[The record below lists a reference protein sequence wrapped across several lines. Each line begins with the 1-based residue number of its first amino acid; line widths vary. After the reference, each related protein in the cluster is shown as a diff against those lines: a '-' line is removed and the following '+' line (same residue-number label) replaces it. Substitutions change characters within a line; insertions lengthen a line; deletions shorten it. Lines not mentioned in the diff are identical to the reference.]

1 MKRVFAVGG
10 KPVVL
15 DVAEPEL
22 RKNEVLVAPIFS
34 AISVGTETGIIRGSD
49 PNTPETDVFKAPPPT
64 RPKLRSSGI
73 RWDGDRPRPEPPGH
87 HHLGYGLCGRVLAV
101 SENVTDIAVGDL
113 VACSGDQAAHH
124 SERVAVPRNL
134 LTKVPDGVRP
144 DQAAFVTLG
153 TIAMHGLRRTT
164 CQFGETVVI
173 YGLGLLGLLA
183 TQIARSAGIYP
194 IGIDIDERRF
204 DQALEYGAIAALNP
218 RETDAT
224 AEVHRLTNGFGADGV
239 ILSVFTE
246 SSEPLN
252 HAFDL
257 CRQRGTVVG
266 IGAFGMEIQRDRMF
280 ARDVTLLPS
289 LAYGP
294 GRYDYVY
301 EEGSVD
307 FPIGY
312 VRWAENRNMEAF
324 LRLVAEKKIDLDA
337 MAPVRMPLEEAPAAY
352 ELLRSPER
360 PPTVLLTYSQS

>member
-15 DVAEPEL
+15 DVPEPEL
-22 RKNEVLVAPIFS
+22 RRNEVLVAPIFS
-34 AISVGTETGIIRGSD
+34 AISVGTETGIIRGTD
-49 PNTPETDVFKAPPPT
+49 PNTPDTDVFKVSGPPK
-64 RPKLRSSGI
+64 PKLRSAGI
-73 RWDGDRPRPEPPGH
+73 HWTGDRPRPEEPGRA
-87 HHLGYGLCGRVLAV
+87 HLGYGLCGRVLAV
-101 SENVTDIAVGDL
+101 SPEVADIAVGDL

-134 LTKVPDGVRP
+134 LTKVPEGVRP

-164 CQFGETVVI
+164 ATFGETVVV
-173 YGLGLLGLLA
+173 YGLGLLGLLI
-183 TQIARSAGIYP
+183 TQIARSAGIYT
-194 IGIDIDERRF
+194 IGLDIDDSRF
-204 DQALEYGAIAALNP
+204 EQALGYGAIAALNP
-218 RETDAT
+218 RDPGTT
-224 AEVHRLTNGFGADGV
+224 ARVTELTNGFGADGV

-252 HAFDL
+252 HAFDV

-266 IGAFGMEIQRDRMF
+266 IGAFGMNIQRERMF
-280 ARDVTLLPS
+280 ARDITLLPS

-324 LRLVAEKKIDLDA
+324 LRLVAEGKIDLEG
-337 MAPVRMPLEEAPAAY
+337 MAPVRMPLENAPEAY
-352 ELLRSPER
+352 DLLRSPQR
-360 PPTVLLTYSQS
+360 PPTVLLTYGES

>member
-1 MKRVFAVGG
+1 MKRVFAVDG

-22 RKNEVLVAPIFS
+22 RANEVLVAPIFS
-34 AISVGTETGIIRGSD
+34 TISVGTETGIIRGSN
-49 PNTPETDVFKAPPPT
+49 PATPETDVFKAPAPS

-73 RWDGDRPRPEPPGH
+73 RWDGDRPRSEEPGR

-101 SENVTDIAVGDL
+101 AENVTDIAVGDL

-124 SERVAVPRNL
+124 AERVAVPRNL
-134 LTKVPDGVRP
+134 LTRVPDGVKP
-144 DQAAFVTLG
+144 EQAAFVTLG
-153 TIAMHGLRRTT
+153 TIAMHGLRRTG

-173 YGLGLLGLLA
+173 YGLGLLGLLSV
-183 TQIARSAGIYP
+183 QIATSAGIYA
-194 IGIDIDERRF
+194 IGLDIDERRF
-204 DQALEYGAIAALNP
+204 EQALGYGAIAAINP
-218 RETDAT
+218 GQTDAT
-224 AEVHRLTNGFGADGV
+224 AKVHELTNGFGADGV

-266 IGAFGMEIQRDRMF
+266 IGAFGMDIQRDRMF
-280 ARDVTLLPS
+280 SRDVTLLPS

-324 LRLVAEKKIDLDA
+324 LRLVAEKKIDLNA
-337 MAPVRMPLEEAPAAY
+337 MAPVRIPLEDAPAAY

-360 PPTVLLTYSQS
+360 PPTVLLTYGAS